1 MEPPVDSRALLHRW
15 FVQYNPC
22 YFASALCTLAGVF
35 LLAHELPAD
44 LFKSKLVVAASAEGY
59 QLLLMAGA
67 ALLLR
72 AGLKRPAA
80 ILGITAF
87 IFILDVAMNG
97 ERLMSFMGVLS
108 LEPGM
113 RARRAIPASVVFAVL
128 GPLKLWLLARIF
140 RLKSARGALAV
151 AAAVVAALPLL
162 PYAVELEST
171 AVSVRNGIY
180 LAISWAAAPVLAW
193 AFTPAARRWTSGWTE
208 NEPDPWLTRRIALVS
223 PFLVVGLFAAH
234 IVGWSSLSDLAL
246 SPALAAPYVLA
257 ATCAAV
263 VRFAATRPRA
273 AEFAGW
279 IGTGATLLAAAAA
292 PSETGTWPIG
302 VIAMATGV
310 ALVIVLETTGVRLFL
325 PATVCLFGGVY
336 LFSAGPVAP
345 GPVWPAGIALALLAG
360 AVRQRDFRCLFV
372 SALSAGVTIAL
383 LRPIPALAAYGG
395 IVAGLWLAVT
405 TWALFP
411 HLRWVPF
418 AATVAVLALAG
429 AMTWDGVV
437 GSSIVFAALAAS
449 SIGAGFAL
457 RRVEFQ
463 GAGLASGTALAALK
477 YDSWI
482 PHTGSGWGVVLVAA
496 GFLLLTGGVAINL
509 LLARGRSIFRGL
521 GTAGAPEPGP
531 AGNEGADRVG

>member
-1 MEPPVDSRALLHRW
+1 
-15 FVQYNPC
+15 
-22 YFASALCTLAGVF
+22 
-35 LLAHELPAD
+35 
-44 LFKSKLVVAASAEGY
+44 
-59 QLLLMAGA
+59 
-67 ALLLR
+67 
-72 AGLKRPAA
+72 
-80 ILGITAF
+80 
-87 IFILDVAMNG
+87 
-97 ERLMSFMGVLS
+97 
-108 LEPGM
+108 
-113 RARRAIPASVVFAVL
+113 
-128 GPLKLWLLARIF
+128 
-140 RLKSARGALAV
+140 
-151 AAAVVAALPLL
+151 
-162 PYAVELEST
+162 
-171 AVSVRNGIY
+171 
-180 LAISWAAAPVLAW
+180 
-193 AFTPAARRWTSGWTE
+193 
-208 NEPDPWLTRRIALVS
+208 
-223 PFLVVGLFAAH
+223 
-234 IVGWSSLSDLAL
+234 
-246 SPALAAPYVLA
+246 
-257 ATCAAV
+257 
-263 VRFAATRPRA
+263 
-273 AEFAGW
+273 
-279 IGTGATLLAAAAA
+279 
-292 PSETGTWPIG
+292 G

-463 GAGLASGTALAALK
+463 GAGLASGTALAAL
-477 YDSWI
+477 
-482 PHTGSGWGVVLVAA
+482 
-496 GFLLLTGGVAINL
+496 
-509 LLARGRSIFRGL
+509 
-521 GTAGAPEPGP
+521 
-531 AGNEGADRVG
+531 